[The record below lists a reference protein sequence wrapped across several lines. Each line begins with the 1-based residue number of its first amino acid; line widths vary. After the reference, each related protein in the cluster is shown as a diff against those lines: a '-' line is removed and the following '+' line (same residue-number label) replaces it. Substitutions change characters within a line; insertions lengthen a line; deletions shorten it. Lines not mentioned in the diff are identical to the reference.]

1 MSTQFIKFLEN
12 NEVGK
17 DEPYTHTSLNKDTPA
32 GKYFFSKKNLSKFFP
47 LYFEHRFIQNKDI
60 HLIEKHPANYSK
72 MCIDIDLKYSSD
84 TTERQ
89 YTQDDIELIVKT
101 YIAVIKDIC
110 KTIPDG
116 RLLAHI
122 FEKDDIQIKG
132 SEVKDGIH
140 IMFPFLPINYQIQYI
155 IRDMVIN
162 RLQEETIFESCES
175 PLDKIIDKAVIEKNG
190 WLLYGSAKKDGVP
203 YKLTHIYDADLEEI
217 ELPEIDCNFV
227 KLLSIMDNG
236 EEIVINMDKFKDFD
250 KKKKQLEKIEEAF
263 SENNPKKQ
271 VGGKYKP
278 SDEFVTEI
286 MKLVGAEKCD
296 TYETWFSVGAGLYN
310 TDTEYLELWK
320 AWSSQS
326 AKYSEKKCEDL
337 WEKTF
342 PNYNGPNPT
351 TFRTIRKYARLDN
364 EQQYLQVVD
373 KYNEKDEFSNLLR
386 EGLCNTHYD
395 FAKMIH
401 YIYEGEFVFS
411 ENEWFVYESNK
422 WKKVKETPI
431 QLRKKISND
440 IIKRF
445 LAYNAYLTNKAYKA
459 SEEDNEKQRD
469 LFIELG
475 EQCRKVIRNLKN
487 SITKTNVINECKELF
502 YDEEFKD
509 KLDTDIYLLGF
520 DNGVV
525 DLRSGEFRRGLP
537 QDKVSY
543 SCGYEFTN
551 KVDPVIRKEIMDNL
565 IKIQPDK
572 EIRDFL
578 LTYYASTLVGT
589 NKNEVF
595 LNLEGS
601 GGNGK
606 GMISTLHSS
615 ALGDYAGTLNNNYLV
630 NTFNS
635 PESHNT
641 MLANNYKKRYLQVN
655 EPANTKNLNINLIKE
670 MTGGDDIQLR
680 IAHSAETKTVEP
692 LFKLCMLFN
701 EIPRIENTKDGGFIR
716 RFIGINFPNRFVD
729 REPKNLNE
737 FRKDPNLK
745 QKIKN
750 NKEWHQQYMLI
761 LLDYL
766 KKYIENNE
774 RLEVPERIKKNSQR
788 LLGDQDPYTDFIASC
803 VTITNVPTDY
813 TRRDDMWD
821 AFKKYYREN
830 YPDKLRI
837 SSKMFADKMKQ
848 SFPDEVQF
856 KVRMTIQV
864 ETGKKLVGNVFTGV
878 KLNEDEQPTFSQYDF

>member
-1 MSTQFIKFLEN
+1 
-12 NEVGK
+12 
-17 DEPYTHTSLNKDTPA
+17 
-32 GKYFFSKKNLSKFFP
+32 
-47 LYFEHRFIQNKDI
+47 
-60 HLIEKHPANYSK
+60 
-72 MCIDIDLKYSSD
+72 
-84 TTERQ
+84 
-89 YTQDDIELIVKT
+89 
-101 YIAVIKDIC
+101 
-110 KTIPDG
+110 
-116 RLLAHI
+116 
-122 FEKDDIQIKG
+122 
-132 SEVKDGIH
+132 
-140 IMFPFLPINYQIQYI
+140 
-155 IRDMVIN
+155 
-162 RLQEETIFESCES
+162 
-175 PLDKIIDKAVIEKNG
+175 
-190 WLLYGSAKKDGVP
+190 
-203 YKLTHIYDADLEEI
+203 
-217 ELPEIDCNFV
+217 
-227 KLLSIMDNG
+227 
-236 EEIVINMDKFKDFD
+236 
-250 KKKKQLEKIEEAF
+250 
-263 SENNPKKQ
+263 
-271 VGGKYKP
+271 
-278 SDEFVTEI
+278 
-286 MKLVGAEKCD
+286 
-296 TYETWFSVGAGLYN
+296 
-310 TDTEYLELWK
+310 
-320 AWSSQS
+320 
-326 AKYSEKKCEDL
+326 
-337 WEKTF
+337 
-342 PNYNGPNPT
+342 
-351 TFRTIRKYARLDN
+351 
-364 EQQYLQVVD
+364 
-373 KYNEKDEFSNLLR
+373 
-386 EGLCNTHYD
+386 
-395 FAKMIH
+395 
-401 YIYEGEFVFS
+401 
-411 ENEWFVYESNK
+411 
-422 WKKVKETPI
+422 
-431 QLRKKISND
+431 
-440 IIKRF
+440 
-445 LAYNAYLTNKAYKA
+445 
-459 SEEDNEKQRD
+459 
-469 LFIELG
+469 
-475 EQCRKVIRNLKN
+475 
-487 SITKTNVINECKELF
+487 
-502 YDEEFKD
+502 
-509 KLDTDIYLLGF
+509 
-520 DNGVV
+520 
-525 DLRSGEFRRGLP
+525 
-537 QDKVSY
+537 
-543 SCGYEFTN
+543 
-551 KVDPVIRKEIMDNL
+551 
-565 IKIQPDK
+565 
-572 EIRDFL
+572 
-578 LTYYASTLVGT
+578 
-589 NKNEVF
+589 VF